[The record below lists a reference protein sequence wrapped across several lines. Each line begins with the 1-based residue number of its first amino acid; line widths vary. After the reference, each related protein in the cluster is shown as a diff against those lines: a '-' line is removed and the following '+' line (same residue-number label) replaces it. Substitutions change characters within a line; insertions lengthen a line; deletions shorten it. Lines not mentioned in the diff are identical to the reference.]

1 MCDHSL
7 KVKKNKKNTQIFLK
21 KLSGKITCRLPHMLM
36 RSPSIVWKKY
46 RPKKAKAIPLDSNAI
61 DTAAK
66 MKASGIQMARSI
78 SHLQW

>member
-1 MCDHSL
+1 
-7 KVKKNKKNTQIFLK
+7 
-21 KLSGKITCRLPHMLM
+21 MLM